1 MKKLLKKDVLFSG
14 TLYITVFI
22 VISKIF
28 DMFYIIPLHSI
39 LDNTASALYGYV
51 YIIYYLFV
59 SLTTLSIPIVISSIV
74 FEYQTLGYYNIK
86 QRVLI
91 LGRKVAFVFGLI
103 IILVLCILAPFIA
116 KNILGDIAF
125 SISVSDITVAIRVV
139 SISLLIVPVLNVY
152 RGYFEG
158 HRFTNPISL
167 SKAIEKIVAILFIV
181 FFSYLTFYVFKLSL
195 SNSIS
200 LIVLGFFIGSI
211 VSFGYLIFMKYKNR
225 KRFEER
231 IRHVN
236 EPLISNKDIIKKIVV
251 YALPFIFIDISKG
264 LYSYIDINS
273 IMSGLINYANFNSN
287 DALEIVSIFSI
298 WAFKFNIF
306 IFSFSLG
313 IFFNMLPDIK
323 ESIMKNDSNCTK
335 KINRIFEVLLFF
347 IIPVVFI
354 ISFLAKPIWILF
366 FGLSKYGPNIL
377 SYYIFVCLFMSIFF
391 VTIYIIQ
398 LYKDY
403 KTIVFSVLLG
413 FILKLLLNNSLIIAF
428 YKMGIPAYYGI
439 ITASILGY
447 LVSFCFSIVMLSKK
461 FKINYE
467 DLVKY
472 FIDIFCGS
480 MLAVFSLFIVKLFI
494 PIYSEVRIV
503 NLFIIVFYAIVG
515 LIIYLIFMRKTGAIK
530 HIFNGRIIN
539 VVKRKK

>member
-1 MKKLLKKDVLFSG
+1 MKKILKKDVLFSS
-14 TLYITVFI
+14 TFYVTVFM
-22 VISKIF
+22 VISMVF
-28 DMFYIIPLHSI
+28 DMLYIIPLHSI
-39 LDNTASALYGYV
+39 LDNTAGALYGYV

-59 SLTTLSIPIVISSIV
+59 SLTTLSIPIVISNIV
-74 FEYQTLGYYNIK
+74 FEYQTLGYFNIK

-103 IILVLCILAPFIA
+103 LSLILCILAPFIA
-116 KNILGDIAF
+116 KNILSDI
-125 SISVSDITVAIRVV
+125 ISTINVSDITFAIRVV

-158 HRFTNPISL
+158 HRFTKFISL
-167 SKAIEKIVAILFIV
+167 SKSIEKIVGILFIV
-181 FFSYLTFYVFKLSL
+181 FFSYLSFSVFKLSL

-200 LIVLGFFIGSI
+200 LVVLGFFIGFI

-231 IRHVN
+231 IRRVN
-236 EPLISNKDIIKKIVV
+236 EPLISNKDIVKKIVV

-273 IMSGLINYANFNSN
+273 IMYGLINYANFNSN
-287 DALEIVSIFSI
+287 DVLEIVSIFSI

-313 IFFNMLPDIK
+313 IIFNMLPDIK
-323 ESIMKNDSNCTK
+323 ESIAKNDNNCTK
-335 KINRIFEVLLFF
+335 KINRVFEVLLFF
-347 IIPVVFI
+347 IIPIVFI

-366 FGLSKYGPNIL
+366 FGLSQYGPNIL

-447 LVSFCFSIVMLSKK
+447 LVSFCFSMVMLSKK

-494 PIYSEVRIV
+494 PIYSEIRIV
-503 NLFIIVFYAIVG
+503 NLFIIVFYAAVG
-515 LIIYLIFMRKTGAIK
+515 FVVYLFFMRKTGTIK

-539 VVKRKK
+539 VIKRKK